1 MTIADEPSH
10 GNSPGADA
18 QGLSLLDIPDGIGRV
33 MGDRA
38 LYARMLARFRKDY
51 GGGVATIQAAID
63 GADLRLAHRMAHTLK
78 GASGMISAHV
88 LHQQASQLEFAL
100 RHAGN
105 SHAEALAGVG
115 CALADVMTV
124 IERVLADEPAPEN
137 PPRPARSSPPGEAL
151 LAQLAELLAG
161 GDGAAVD
168 LLEQSDASLKAALGE
183 AGFREVALAANDFD
197 FEGALEA
204 LGRIVNSGRGT
215 AGT

>member
-10 GNSPGADA
+10 GITPGAGA
-18 QGLSLLDIPDGIGRV
+18 QGMSLLDIPDGVGRV

-38 LYARMLARFRKDY
+38 LYGRMLARFRKDY
-51 GGGVATIQAAID
+51 GDGVAPIRAAID
-63 GADLRLAHRMAHTLK
+63 GADLRLAHRMAHTLN
-78 GASGMISAHV
+78 GASGMISAHI
-88 LHQQASQLEFAL
+88 LHQQAGLLELAL

-105 SHAEALAGVG
+105 SHAEALAGVDR
-115 CALADVMTV
+115 ALADVLGL
-124 IERVLADEPAPEN
+124 IERLLADEPAPDKTAQ
-137 PPRPARSSPPGEAL
+137 PARAAPPGETL

-168 LLEQSDASLKAALGE
+168 LLEQAGTSLKAALGE

-204 LGRIVNSGRGT
+204 LGRIVRTGREP
-215 AGT
+215 AGA